1 MRPPYSQ
8 MSLVHPLVRAVGDS
22 LAVSCIGMGT
32 IEDRPLEEAVLRAN
46 VAEATLASTS
56 ICVTWVCG
64 SHKPLLRSKICPVL
78 QAGRLFYVNCEV
90 DGFKG
95 VRI

>member
-64 SHKPLLRSKICPVL
+64 SHKPLLWIAQTPFAVKDLPRFASW
-78 QAGRLFYVNCEV
+78 
-90 DGFKG
+90 
-95 VRI
+95 